1 MKSDV
6 IILYFDYLLSN
17 PNNSYTYYDNKVYI
31 TNELDYENDGV
42 LFESKD
48 LIKSYRIQKIIERL
62 NDFKFKEWSDY
73 VIKFNEINIPT

>member
-1 MKSDV
+1 VKSDV